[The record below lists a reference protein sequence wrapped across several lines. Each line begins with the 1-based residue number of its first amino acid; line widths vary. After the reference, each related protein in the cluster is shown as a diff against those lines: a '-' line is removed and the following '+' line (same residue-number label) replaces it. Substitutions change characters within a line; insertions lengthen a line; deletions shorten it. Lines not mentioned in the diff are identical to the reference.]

1 MDAFDEDDDD
11 GFGSRFN
18 DGVGEE
24 EEGFSFYDDVV
35 VEEEEGFASDFYK
48 AGSDW
53 SCLLEED
60 EEETDKVT
68 PESKKMKQADLFQV
82 WGLQKFS
89 PPETTK
95 KKTTKQTDLFQVW
108 GLQKPS
114 PSASPASS
122 SSSKNA
128 STASRKRFRD
138 SPLANDTPRQ
148 CPFYK
153 KLPGTPFTV
162 DAFRYGC
169 VQGCSAYFLTH
180 FHADHYIGLTKAWSH
195 GPIYCSSLT
204 SRLLTLSLSVNPS
217 FIHPLE
223 LDVEY
228 TINGVKVTLIEANH
242 CPGAALIHFRL
253 LDGTCYL
260 HTGDFRA
267 SKQMQ
272 THPLLF
278 NRRVHVLYLDTTYC
292 NPRYKFP
299 SKEDVLSYVVRIS
312 KEFLRKQ
319 PRTLIVVGSYSI
331 GKECVYLAIAKALGV
346 KIFAN
351 ASRRRILQSFGWD
364 EISKNLCTDGKATC
378 LHVLPM
384 SALKVERLDEHLKV
398 YKEQYGAVLA
408 FRPTGWTYS
417 EKVGEHLDLIKPTSR
432 GKVTIYGVPYSEHS
446 SFTELREFVQVRTRM
461 AQTLRF
467 NSRLMVDCFLLL
479 KLVGMRDASVISSWI
494 LQL

>member
-1 MDAFDEDDDD
+1 MDFSDEDDDENC
-11 GFGSRFN
+11 FGSRFN
-18 DGVGEE
+18 DGVNEE
-24 EEGFSFYDDVV
+24 EEDEEGFVFNDDVEEN
-35 VEEEEGFASDFYK
+35 EEEEGFASDFYK

-53 SCLLEED
+53 SCLVED
-60 EEETDKVT
+60 EETV
-68 PESKKMKQADLFQV
+68 SSSVKKMKQSNLFQI
-82 WGLQKFS
+82 WGLQENS
-89 PPETTK
+89 PDTTK
-95 KKTTKQTDLFQVW
+95 KMKQTDLFQSW

-114 PSASPASS
+114 PFTSPASNS
-122 SSSKNA
+122 AKKTTSA
-128 STASRKRFRD
+128 LGKRRRD
-138 SPLANDTPRQ
+138 SSFSNDSPRP

-204 SRLLTLSLSVNPS
+204 SRLLRLSLSVNPS
-217 FIHPLE
+217 SIHPLE

-228 TINGVKVTLIEANH
+228 TINGIKVTLIEANH

-278 NRRVHVLYLDTTYC
+278 NQRVHVLYLDTTYC

-299 SKEDVLSYVVRIS
+299 SKEDVLSYVVRIT
-312 KEFLRKQ
+312 KDFLRKQ
-319 PRTLIVVGSYSI
+319 PKTLIVVGSYSI

-346 KIFAN
+346 
-351 ASRRRILQSFGWD
+351 
-364 EISKNLCTDGKATC
+364 
-378 LHVLPM
+378 
-384 SALKVERLDEHLKV
+384 
-398 YKEQYGAVLA
+398 
-408 FRPTGWTYS
+408 
-417 EKVGEHLDLIKPTSR
+417 
-432 GKVTIYGVPYSEHS
+432 
-446 SFTELREFVQVRTRM
+446 
-461 AQTLRF
+461 
-467 NSRLMVDCFLLL
+467 
-479 KLVGMRDASVISSWI
+479 
-494 LQL
+494 